1 MAQRA
6 EIEKPTVWPA
16 FAACAVAFVAGSMA
30 SASLALAVS
39 WARTSGKLARL
50 PDEAVRYVLSPSG
63 FIASNALNAA
73 VLFATA
79 VLGARVGNGSVR
91 PGAALRLGRS
101 RASALGL
108 ASAVAGMIGLSLACG
123 AATDLLHAR
132 GRSIMDVLAQ
142 ALRSPTPL
150 RFALGL
156 VTIAAAPALAEES
169 LFRGLLQTRLMA
181 RWGTRWGIVASSAT
195 FAAFHV
201 DLVQGACAF
210 VAGLFLGWTSVRL
223 GGIRPTVLA
232 HAINNCLFVALASFA
247 TTSAT
252 TPRADILALAAGTVL
267 CLASIATLRT
277 SASLGAGAG
286 VLSEECG
293 GP

>member
-6 EIEKPTVWPA
+6 EIGKPAVWPA
-16 FAACAVAFVAGSMA
+16 FAACAVAFVTASMA
-30 SASLALAVS
+30 SASLVLAVS

-50 PDEAVRYVLSPSG
+50 PDEAARYVLSPSG

-79 VLGARVGNGSVR
+79 ALGARVKNGSVR
-91 PGAALRLGRS
+91 ASLRLGPS
-101 RASALGL
+101 RASPLGL
-108 ASAVAGMIGLSLACG
+108 GSAIAGMIGLSLACG

-132 GRSIMDVLAQ
+132 TRSIMDVLAQ

-169 LFRGLLQTRLMA
+169 LFRGLLQTRLMS
-181 RWGTRWGIVASSAT
+181 RWGTRWAIVASSAT

-223 GGIRPTVLA
+223 RGIRPTVLA

-247 TTSAT
+247 TTAAT
-252 TPRADILALAAGTVL
+252 SSRADILALVAGAGL
-267 CLASIATLRT
+267 CLASIAALRT
-277 SASLGAGAG
+277 SAALGAGAS
-286 VLSEECG
+286 VLSDECG

>member
-1 MAQRA
+1 MAERA
-6 EIEKPTVWPA
+6 EIGKRAVWPA

-30 SASLALAVS
+30 SAILALAVG

-79 VLGARVGNGSVR
+79 VLGARMGNGSVR
-91 PGAALRLGRS
+91 ASASLRLGPS

-108 ASAVAGMIGLSLACG
+108 GSAIAGMIGLSLACG

-142 ALRSPTPL
+142 ALRAPTLL

-169 LFRGLLQTRLMA
+169 LFRGLLQTRLMP
-181 RWGTRWGIVASSAT
+181 RWGTRWAVVASSAT

-210 VAGLFLGWTSVRL
+210 VAGLFLGRPSDWAASVPRFWHTPSTIACSSRSL
-223 GGIRPTVLA
+223 HLRPLPRRVQGPT
-232 HAINNCLFVALASFA
+232 FSR
-247 TTSAT
+247 S
-252 TPRADILALAAGTVL
+252 PRAPSFVL
-267 CLASIATLRT
+267 PRSRR
-277 SASLGAGAG
+277 S
-286 VLSEECG
+286 
-293 GP
+293 GPPRP